1 MEIRFN
7 RCLCSQHDSKGDV
20 KLAKITP
27 LASAGTSV
35 LHYFGSGAEEVSI
48 GGWIFSESNKA
59 TVEGYRD
66 NGTTISL
73 TSEQGNEGNF
83 KINDLELK
91 KYGPF
96 VRLSLTGYN
105 PTTTS
110 IYKLQAATCPM
121 LPESS
126 ECSRTVASSAR
137 S

>member
-1 MEIRFN
+1 MASIWK
-7 RCLCSQHDSKGDV
+7 LGSIDVYVGQHDSKGDV

-48 GGWIFSESNKA
+48 GGWIFSASNKA

-96 VRLSLTGYN
+96 VRLSLT
-105 PTTTS
+105 
-110 IYKLQAATCPM
+110 
-121 LPESS
+121 
-126 ECSRTVASSAR
+126 
-137 S
+137 